1 MIKPVTFVFF
11 WIALTMALRQG
22 DLIAFTVLLP
32 VFLLLW
38 SWAEEVSE
46 PEAPLQAPRTLRTYN
61 CDLDVTVGLDEKK
74 SRETVV
80 EDILANKDAVDWG
93 NRSIRC

>member
-1 MIKPVTFVFF
+1 MIKPVIFVFF
-11 WIALTMALRQG
+11 WWAVTMALRQG

-32 VFLLLW
+32 TFLLLW

-46 PEAPLQAPRTLRTYN
+46 PEAPLQALRTLRTHD
-61 CDLDVTVGLDEKK
+61 CELDVTVGLDEKK
-74 SRETVV
+74 SRETVEEAV
-80 EDILANKDAVDWG
+80 AANKDAKDWG